1 MCSFGLQFIFSFSTK
16 PFYKNYWM
24 LDSHTNTVFHNSCLP
39 TLKDGFQ
46 NRDELFSDLQC
57 FHGFVLC
64 FRLFYNGF
72 GDEPG
77 CSD

>member
-39 TLKDGFQ
+39 LKMASKTVMSFFQ
-46 NRDELFSDLQC
+46 IYSVFM
-57 FHGFVLC
+57 G
-64 FRLFYNGF
+64 LFYVLGF
-72 GDEPG
+72 STMDLEM
-77 CSD
+77 SLAVRID